1 MYVVYFITYNN
12 NFSHTHTSN
21 SVSSSF
27 KTCPESEYFLS
38 LLKPR
43 PGSQH
48 HLTDLGHCHGLLTG
62 LSTSQP
68 CSSLCCPSSQRNPAL
83 HCTDGTVMGEATRHR
98 GGVRAR
104 PWPVHSMQG
113 TLYSVQFGATLAEHV
128 SVGMGSA
135 YAYLHSLSQQ
145 VYRYFRAQLFCSGSV
160 ASGKLPN
167 LFFFFPF

>member
-98 GGVRAR
+98 WCQGQAVACSQHAGDLVLCTVWSHPGWAR
-104 PWPVHSMQG
+104 ECGNGECLCIP
-113 TLYSVQFGATLAEHV
+113 A
-128 SVGMGSA
+128 
-135 YAYLHSLSQQ
+135 
-145 VYRYFRAQLFCSGSV
+145 
-160 ASGKLPN
+160 
-167 LFFFFPF
+167 FPFPAGLQVF